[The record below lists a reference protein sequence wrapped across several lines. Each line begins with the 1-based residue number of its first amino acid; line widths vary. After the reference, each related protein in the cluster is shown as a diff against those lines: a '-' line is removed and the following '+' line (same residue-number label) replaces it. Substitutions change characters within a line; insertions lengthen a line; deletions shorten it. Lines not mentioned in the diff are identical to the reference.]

1 MALDYLAI
9 QGSSVASE
17 RAFSSGGRTGTKLRN
32 RLLPDNFEAIQILK
46 DGYRTG
52 IINAVQEAALHADLE
67 LTDIEEDGPDTIVS
81 GDCQNS
87 SYM

>member
-32 RLLPDNFEAIQILK
+32 RLKPDTFQAVQLLK

-52 IINAVQEAALHADLE
+52 IITAVEQASLYEE
-67 LTDIEEDGPDTIVS
+67 LVDEHVDEESD
-81 GDCQNS
+81 
-87 SYM
+87 

>member
-32 RLLPDNFEAIQILK
+32 RLKPDTFQAVQLLK

-52 IINAVQEAALHADLE
+52 IITAVEQAFLHEE
-67 LTDIEEDGPDTIVS
+67 LTNGYIQQEYD
-81 GDCQNS
+81 
-87 SYM
+87 